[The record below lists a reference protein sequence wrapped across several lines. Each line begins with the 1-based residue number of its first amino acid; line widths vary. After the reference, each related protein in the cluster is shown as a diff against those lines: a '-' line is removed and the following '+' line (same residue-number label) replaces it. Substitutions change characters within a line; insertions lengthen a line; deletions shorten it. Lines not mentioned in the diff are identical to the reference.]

1 MHMSIRRRS
10 GFALFAAALASIVA
24 VLASAAPASAAG
36 PALSAHAL
44 FARVSPY
51 DPSGCLV
58 LKLDVQATATT
69 LSADY
74 WATDECAH
82 VDYAHFTGTTS
93 LTPAQVSLGS
103 FASASLTNATVDVT
117 QGGYFQQFTFNLT
130 WTGSGNATISHPV
143 GGPGEVARQT
153 SASVSGTALD
163 LVGNPLFSGSDVSD
177 AEIAQVLHA
186 G

>member
-1 MHMSIRRRS
+1 MLRTTW
-10 GFALFAAALASIVA
+10 FVAAATAAAA
-24 VLASAAPASAAG
+24 VLVSAAPASAAG
-36 PALSAHAL
+36 PAWSAHAL

-103 FASASLTNATVDVT
+103 FATASLTNATVDVT
-117 QGGYFQQFTFNLT
+117 QGGYFQQFTLNLT
-130 WTGSGNATISHPV
+130 WTGSGEVTFSHPV
-143 GGPGEVARQT
+143 GGPGVVARQT
-153 SASVSGTALD
+153 SASVAGTAAD

-177 AEIAQVLHA
+177 AEIAHVLYA